1 MLFGLGI
8 CISAV
13 AQTPVVPR
21 TAFYIGAGG
30 NYNSTDFG
38 TQDVNAIGTSQVFES
53 RMLVSTGR
61 AAGPGI
67 VKMPIESNFAPSVQ
81 AGYFRQITNGPWLW
95 GAKFSYTYLNSTSS
109 VDNVVVP
116 QSGSFT
122 ELATHTTVPFT
133 GAAIA
138 RSYQTQLDHQLE
150 LMPSSG
156 TSWGKVLCTWASAHG
171 LENTNKYQKARR
183 LRRPPGTNYRCLGC
197 TPGFLWLGMG
207 GWGCGYARLNVLP
220 QRFMVSGYC
229 VHILYD
235 EGSDVQLFQHPH

>member
-61 AAGPGI
+61 AAGTGI
-67 VKMPIESNFAPSVQ
+67 LKMPIESNFAPSVQ

-122 ELATHTTVPFT
+122 ELATHTTVPFI

-138 RSYQTQLDHQLE
+138 RSYQTQLDHQLD
-150 LMPSSG
+150 LMPFTGHFLGKGFVYLGVGPRARKHKQISKGSSASP
-156 TSWGKVLCTWASAHG
+156 TSRDKLPMSRVHPRISL
-171 LENTNKYQKARR
+171 ARD
-183 LRRPPGTNYRCLGC
+183 G
-197 TPGFLWLGMG
+197 WLGVRVRS
-207 GWGCGYARLNVLP
+207 A
-220 QRFMVSGYC
+220 
-229 VHILYD
+229 
-235 EGSDVQLFQHPH
+235 

>member
-1 MLFGLGI
+1 MLFGLEI

-21 TAFYIGAGG
+21 SAFNVGVGG
-30 NYNSTDFG
+30 SYNSTDFG
-38 TQDVNAIGTSQVFES
+38 TQHVNAIGTSQVFES
-53 RMLVSTGR
+53 GMLVSTGR

-81 AGYFRQITNGPWLW
+81 AGYFRQIAKGPWLW
-95 GAKFSYTYLNSTSS
+95 RPKFSYNYLNTTSS

-116 QSGSFT
+116 QFGSFT
-122 ELATHTTVPFT
+122 ELATHTTVPFI

-156 TSWGKVLCTWASAHG
+156 TSWGKVLCTWASARR
-171 LENTNKYQKARR
+171 ARKHKQTSKDSSGSPTSTDKLPMSWVHPR
-183 LRRPPGTNYRCLGC
+183 ISPARDG
-197 TPGFLWLGMG
+197 WLGVRVRS
-207 GWGCGYARLNVLP
+207 A
-220 QRFMVSGYC
+220 
-229 VHILYD
+229 
-235 EGSDVQLFQHPH
+235 